1 MARGEAASGI
11 LTLLLLEPLGREVV
25 HKVVHQDARRRGGD
39 HGVDGSGARRLRAPQ
54 VASCRRPLGE
64 PTRTRHVYSRT
75 EGERG
80 AKGPGRGWAAKA
92 GQQAGWRR
100 RRAQNRGPA
109 RVPWQPGRRPPVTQ
123 PSKTSRRSPC
133 SPPLHHTAE
142 GGRCHQMTH
151 QDTCCRRAAL
161 DGGRGSAANAGPCR
175 AASAEG
181 VRAARM
187 RKANTVMIDTV
198 APRVPSP
205 LAAACAAES
214 LAGFQLLGHKT
225 SNCRTLPRGTCQS
238 LRTTPLHANTTPEFS
253 REHGKLHSVR
263 GRRGGRAR
271 SAVREPK
278 ATAAQGSGWACVR
291 VPYALACDTIP
302 PLLPPHAYAPTRR
315 RRICRHSAL
324 PMRPA

>member
-1 MARGEAASGI
+1 MAETARTKSRPSASAVAARTAASGDPAI
-11 LTLLLLEPLGREVV
+11 ENLAAVAMLPAAAPYSRGRETPPD
-25 HKVVHQDARRRGGD
+25 DA
-39 HGVDGSGARRLRAPQ
+39 
-54 VASCRRPLGE
+54 
-64 PTRTRHVYSRT
+64 SRYML
-75 EGERG
+75 
-80 AKGPGRGWAAKA
+80 
-92 GQQAGWRR
+92 
-100 RRAQNRGPA
+100 
-109 RVPWQPGRRPPVTQ
+109 PP
-123 PSKTSRRSPC
+123 RS
-133 SPPLHHTAE
+133 T
-142 GGRCHQMTH
+142 
-151 QDTCCRRAAL
+151 
-161 DGGRGSAANAGPCR
+161 GRGSAANAGPCR

-225 SNCRTLPRGTCQS
+225 SNGRTLPRGTCQS